1 MLVRPGGGSGTLPSS
16 SKNFRLMLK
25 PFSLPCC
32 HPTGDCCLGDMLEL
46 DDWLAAGEWLS
57 GEPLLTPL
65 LALDSVVSFRLTPKL
80 KMESNS
86 DAVSVLRGD
95 DDSAPWKKKNS
106 LLSQRSPLL
115 FVSSFS
121 SVHISHL
128 NSSQT
133 HSENIFHKKLLSLKQ
148 KNRIWVRLQS
158 YQKGRR
164 DR

>member
-1 MLVRPGGGSGTLPSS
+1 MLVRPGGGRGTLPSS

-80 KMESNS
+80 RMESNS
-86 DAVSVLRGD
+86 DAVSLLRGD
-95 DDSAPWKKKNS
+95 DDSAPWKKKKIHCYLRGLDFYS
-106 LLSQRSPLL
+106 
-115 FVSSFS
+115 
-121 SVHISHL
+121 
-128 NSSQT
+128 
-133 HSENIFHKKLLSLKQ
+133 
-148 KNRIWVRLQS
+148 
-158 YQKGRR
+158 
-164 DR
+164 